1 MIDLTN
7 STLTYVTYVFNL
19 HTGHF
24 VPITKTFPVYHKNK
38 FYSPGFPFNDQLK
51 GEVIKFSVPRGY
63 ISHKNRRTKLGPK
76 MTNNMFIKLL
86 SSVPFDKKSV
96 DVIQSSLPDNYHTSG
111 LRLFLYLKPVDFEK
125 VPFIPEEAKL
135 IADAINQSSVTS
147 KVVVVD
153 HLGVPVKFESETVV
167 EQKEFPVES
176 KGSEKSDFFYIEKEV
191 NCVLFLADCLLKET
205 GYSNTLI
212 VGPSGFGKTS
222 IAKEVAKKLNRP
234 FVKVDLSLITEPQEF
249 FGSLSLVNGST
260 VFTETPFAK
269 AIKEGGYVICLDEIN
284 RAYPNI
290 MNPLLAL
297 LDDTRCATYNGC
309 TYSVAPNTMFIVT
322 ANIGTKFTGTF
333 QADAALMNRMNY
345 IANVG
350 QIPMD
355 VEAKIYSSRTGID
368 QNTAEAVAKC
378 LSEIRMTFTE
388 SVTDFSPRLGIS
400 IAYAC
405 KYFSILSAFLSCL
418 SHIDITEKRGIVD
431 ILKKNKHT
439 DSFDMKLF

>member
-1 MIDLTN
+1 MIDLNN
-7 STLTYVTYVFNL
+7 STLTYVTYVFNPK
-19 HTGHF
+19 TYYY
-24 VPITKTFPVYHKNK
+24 VPITKSFPLYHKRKISSSDNH
-38 FYSPGFPFNDQLK
+38 SNGI
-51 GEVIKFSVPRGY
+51 VIKFSVPQGN
-63 ISHKNRRTKLGPK
+63 ISVKNKRMKLGMK
-76 MTNNMFIKLL
+76 TTNNVFVKLL
-86 SSVPFDKKSV
+86 SENPLDRNTVNTV
-96 DVIQSSLPDNYHTSG
+96 QASLPENYRTSG
-111 LRLFLYLKPVDFEK
+111 IKLFLHLKPADFEK
-125 VPFIPEEAKL
+125 VPFIVDDAKM
-135 IADAINQSSVTS
+135 IMAAINQSCVSSRAIIVDNLGNP
-147 KVVVVD
+147 VVLD
-153 HLGVPVKFESETVV
+153 KEIVV
-167 EQKEFPVES
+167 EQKEKIDE
-176 KGSEKSDFFYIEKEV
+176 KEKNEKSNFFYIEKEV
-191 NCVLFLADCLLKET
+191 NQVLFLANSLLEET
-205 GYSNTLI
+205 GYSNVLI

-234 FVKVDLSLITEPQEF
+234 FVKVDLSLVTEPQEF

-269 AIKEGGYVICLDEIN
+269 AIKEGGHVICLDEIN

-297 LDDTRCATYNGC
+297 LDDTRSATYNGC
-309 TYSVAPNTMFIVT
+309 VYTVAPNTMFIVT

-355 VEAKIYSSRTGID
+355 VESKIYSSRTGLD
-368 QNTAEAVAKC
+368 KNTADAVAKC
-378 LSEIRMTFTE
+378 LSEIRMTFPD

-418 SHIDITEKRGIVD
+418 SHIDITERRGIVD

-439 DSFDMKLF
+439 ETFEMKLF

>member
-7 STLTYVTYVFNL
+7 STLTYVTYVFNQK
-19 HTGHF
+19 TDHF

-38 FYSPGFPFNDQLK
+38 FYSAGFPFSDQSK
-51 GEVIKFSVPRGY
+51 GEIVKFSVPQGY
-63 ISHKNRRTKLGPK
+63 ISHKNRRTKLGMK
-76 MTNNMFIKLL
+76 MSHNVFIKLL
-86 SSVPFDKKSV
+86 SGVPLDKKSI
-96 DVIQSSLPDNYHTSG
+96 DIIQSCLPENYHTSG
-111 LRLFLYLKPVDFEK
+111 LRLFLALKPVDFEK
-125 VPFIPEEAKL
+125 VPFVHDEARL
-135 IADAINQSSVTS
+135 ISSAINQSSVSS
-147 KVVVVD
+147 KTVVVD
-153 HLGVPVKFESETVV
+153 HLGIPVKFESEIVV
-167 EQKEFPVES
+167 EQKENIVES
-176 KGSEKSDFFYIEKEV
+176 KESEKSDFFYIEKEV
-191 NCVLFLADCLLKET
+191 NSVLFLANSLLEET

-212 VGPSGFGKTS
+212 VGPSGFGKTT

-234 FVKVDLSLITEPQEF
+234 FVKVDLSLVTEPQEF

-297 LDDTRCATYNGC
+297 LDDTRSATYNGC
-309 TYSVAPNTMFIVT
+309 VYNVAPNTMFIVT

-345 IANVG
+345 VANVG
-350 QIPMD
+350 QIPVD

-368 QNTAEAVAKC
+368 KNTAEAVAKC
-378 LSEIRMTFTE
+378 LSEIRMTFPD

-418 SHIDITEKRGIVD
+418 NHIDITEKRGIVD
-431 ILKKNKHT
+431 VLKKNKHT
-439 DSFDMKLF
+439 ESFEMKLF